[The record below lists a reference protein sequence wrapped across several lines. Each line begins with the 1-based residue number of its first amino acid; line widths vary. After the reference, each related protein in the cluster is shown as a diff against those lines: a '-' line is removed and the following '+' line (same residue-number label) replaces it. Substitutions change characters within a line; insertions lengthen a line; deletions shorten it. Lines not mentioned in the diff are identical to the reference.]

1 MRLRHSLSITSKIKC
16 TIAEKSACAQE
27 HIKIT
32 GRNGE
37 EMFTKRLFA
46 YASIA
51 LTISIASAA
60 YADEPT
66 AKEEDADQKT
76 AAPNDNPEGKMR
88 PKNKAGE
95 FLKYFNPVHEKTYLN
110 DSQDRIIKKRSF
122 KGTELAGAQAVPN
135 KELGLF
141 ANIDLS
147 ELPDDNLLKEIL
159 SQPSVNGLSVMVPW
173 ASAEPV
179 EGQFEWKQIDH
190 LLDLAGQ
197 NKKSVI
203 LRVTTCGLT
212 DSDTPKWVF
221 DAGAKSV
228 SFTGANGKTTTMPVF
243 WDTTYLA
250 KWSNFINALGSRY
263 DKNTNLHSVGITG
276 GGVGGGTLVIPNIEN
291 KDDHAKLETSLKSE
305 FGMNQRQLVQHWK
318 YVADLFPHAF
328 PTCRLNFDIDPPT
341 ANRAGEDS
349 LDEISDYLIYRYG
362 QRVYLTRQNIAD
374 AKHGFDQYRVLLKFK
389 PDTITG
395 YRLSPTITS
404 DSLDKLAKFAL
415 DDGIS
420 FIEVPSQFFTAKD
433 EAVVHTLERLRSKL
447 GYQLVSQNITL
458 PSDLKSGEPLKA
470 SFTFLNLG
478 SAPAMRPSRQF
489 DKDVASSY
497 KVQLELRDGSGKPV
511 VQSLHTP
518 QVPTQKWIAGTPVTW
533 EESLKMPKLSPGQ
546 YSVYLSL
553 IDADTKR
560 KLQLLDALKPDHLT
574 AQDTIAAGK
583 VQVVE

>member
-1 MRLRHSLSITSKIKC
+1 
-16 TIAEKSACAQE
+16 
-27 HIKIT
+27 
-32 GRNGE
+32 
-37 EMFTKRLFA
+37 MFTKRSLA
-46 YASIA
+46 YASMA
-51 LTISIASAA
+51 LTISLSSAA
-60 YADEPT
+60 YA
-66 AKEEDADQKT
+66 EDTSAQDDKADQKT
-76 AAPNDNPEGKMR
+76 ATDNSNPEGKMR

-95 FLKYFNPVHEKTYLN
+95 LLKYLNPVHEKTYLN

-122 KGTELAGAQAVPN
+122 KGTEIAGAKAISN

-141 ANIDLS
+141 AAVDLAQ
-147 ELPDDNLLKEIL
+147 LKDDNLLKDIL
-159 SQPSVNGLSVMVPW
+159 AQPSVNGLSVMVPW
-173 ASAEPV
+173 SSAEPT
-179 EGQFEWKQIDH
+179 EGQYDWKQIDH
-190 LLDLAGQ
+190 LLETAAQ

-212 DSDTPKWVF
+212 DSDTPKWVY

-228 SFTGANGKTTTMPVF
+228 SYTGPDGKPYVMPVF
-243 WDTTYLA
+243 WDSSYLA

-263 DKNTNLHSVGITG
+263 DKNQALHSVGITG
-276 GGVGGGTLVIPNIEN
+276 GGVSGGTLVIPNIEN
-291 KDDHAKLETSLKSE
+291 KEEHTKVETSLKSE

-328 PTCRLNFDIDPPT
+328 PSCRLNFDIDPPT

-362 QRVYLTRQNIAD
+362 QRVYLTRQNVAD

-389 PDTITG
+389 PDTVTG
-395 YRLSPTITS
+395 YRLAPAITAE
-404 DSLDKLAKFAL
+404 SLDKLAKFAL

-420 FIEVPSQFFTAKD
+420 FVEVPAQFFTAKD
-433 EAVVHTLERLRSKL
+433 DTVVKTLEQLRSKL

-458 PSDLKSGEPLKA
+458 PADVKSGQPLKA

-497 KVQLELRDGSGKPV
+497 KVQLELRDGNGKPV
-511 VQSLHTP
+511 MQSLHTP
-518 QVPTQKWIAGTPVTW
+518 EVPTQKWIAGKPVTW
-533 EESLKMPKLSPGQ
+533 QEELKMPKLTPGQ

-553 IDADTKR
+553 VDADTKR
-560 KLQLLDALKPDHLT
+560 KLQLLDAVTPDHLT

-583 VQVVE
+583 VQILAE

>member
-1 MRLRHSLSITSKIKC
+1 
-16 TIAEKSACAQE
+16 
-27 HIKIT
+27 
-32 GRNGE
+32 
-37 EMFTKRLFA
+37 MFTKRSLA
-46 YASIA
+46 YASMA
-51 LTISIASAA
+51 LTISLSSAA
-60 YADEPT
+60 YAEDT
-66 AKEEDADQKT
+66 AAQDDKADQKT
-76 AAPNDNPEGKMR
+76 AAENSNPEGKMR

-122 KGTELAGAQAVPN
+122 KGTEIAGAQAISN

-141 ANIDLS
+141 AVVDLAQIK
-147 ELPDDNLLKEIL
+147 DDNLLKDIL
-159 SQPSVNGLSVMVPW
+159 AQPSVNGLSVMVPW
-173 ASAEPV
+173 SSAEPT
-179 EGQFEWKQIDH
+179 EGQYDWKQIDH
-190 LLDLAGQ
+190 LLELAAQ

-212 DSDTPKWVF
+212 DSDTPKWVY

-228 SFTGANGKTTTMPVF
+228 SFTAAEGKPCVMPIF
-243 WDTTYLA
+243 WDSSYLA

-263 DKNTNLHSVGITG
+263 DKNQALHSVGITG
-276 GGVGGGTLVIPNIEN
+276 GGVSGGTLVIPNIEN
-291 KDDHAKLETSLKSE
+291 KEEHTKVETSLKSE

-389 PDTITG
+389 PDTVTG
-395 YRLSPTITS
+395 YRLAPAITAE
-404 DSLDKLAKFAL
+404 SLDKLAKFAL

-420 FIEVPSQFFTAKD
+420 FVEVPAQFFTAKND
-433 EAVVHTLERLRSKL
+433 TVVKTLEQLRSKL

-458 PSDLKSGEPLKA
+458 PADIKSGQPLKA

-497 KVQLELRDGSGKPV
+497 KVQLELRDGNGKPV
-511 VQSLHTP
+511 MLSLHTP
-518 QVPTQKWIAGTPVTW
+518 EIPTQKWIAGKPVTW
-533 EESLKMPKLSPGQ
+533 EEELKMPKLTPGQ
-546 YSVYLSL
+546 YSVFLSL
-553 IDADTKR
+553 VDVDTKR
-560 KLQLLDALKPDHLT
+560 KLQMLDAVTPDHMT

-583 VQVVE
+583 LQVVAE

>member
-1 MRLRHSLSITSKIKC
+1 
-16 TIAEKSACAQE
+16 
-27 HIKIT
+27 
-32 GRNGE
+32 
-37 EMFTKRLFA
+37 MFTKRLCA

-51 LTISIASAA
+51 LTISLGSAA
-60 YADEPT
+60 CADEP
-66 AKEEDADQKT
+66 AGKVEDAAQTSTNK
-76 AAPNDNPEGKMR
+76 NDNPEGKMR
-88 PKNKAGE
+88 PKSKAGE
-95 FLKYFNPVHEKTYLN
+95 LLKYLNPVHEKTYLN
-110 DSQDRIIKKRSF
+110 DSQDRIIKKKSF
-122 KGTELAGAQAVPN
+122 KGTELAGAQAVSN

-141 ANIDLS
+141 ASVELS
-147 ELPDDNLLKEIL
+147 QLPDDALLKDIL
-159 SQPSVNGLSVMVPW
+159 AQPSVNGLSVMVPW
-173 ASAEPV
+173 ASAEPT
-179 EGQFEWKQIDH
+179 EGQFDWKQIDH
-190 LLDLAGQ
+190 LLDLAAQ
-197 NKKSVI
+197 NKKSII

-221 DAGAKSV
+221 DAGAKSETY
-228 SFTGANGKTTTMPVF
+228 TGSDGKPHTLPVF

-263 DKNTNLHSVGITG
+263 DKNQSLHSVGITG
-276 GGVGGGTLVIPNIEN
+276 GGVAGGTLVIPNIDN
-291 KDDHAKLETSLKSE
+291 KDEHTKLETSLKSE

-328 PTCRLNFDIDPPT
+328 PSCRLNFDIDPPT

-395 YRLSPTITS
+395 YRLAPSITAE
-404 DSLDKLAKFAL
+404 SLDKLAKFAL

-420 FIEVPSQFFTAKD
+420 FIEVPAQFFTAKD
-433 EAVVHTLERLRSKL
+433 DAIGHTLEHLRSKL
-447 GYQLVSQNITL
+447 GYQLVSQSITL
-458 PSDLKSGEPLKA
+458 PADVKSGEPLKA

-497 KVQLELRDGSGKPV
+497 KVQLELRDGNGKPV

-518 QVPTQKWIAGTPVTW
+518 QVPTQKWIAGTPVSW
-533 EESLKMPKLSPGQ
+533 EESLKMPKLTPGQ

-553 IDADTKR
+553 IDAETKR
-560 KLQLLDALKPDHLT
+560 KLQLLDALKPHHLT
-574 AQDTIAAGK
+574 AQDTIAAGQ
-583 VQVVE
+583 VQVRPE

>member
-1 MRLRHSLSITSKIKC
+1 M
-16 TIAEKSACAQE
+16 
-27 HIKIT
+27 
-32 GRNGE
+32 
-37 EMFTKRLFA
+37 
-46 YASIA
+46 A
-51 LTISIASAA
+51 LTISLSSAA
-60 YADEPT
+60 YA
-66 AKEEDADQKT
+66 EDKAAQDDKADQKT
-76 AAPNDNPEGKMR
+76 ATDNSNPEGKMR

-95 FLKYFNPVHEKTYLN
+95 LLKYLNPVHEKTYLN

-122 KGTELAGAQAVPN
+122 KGTEIAGAQAISN

-141 ANIDLS
+141 AVVDLAQIK
-147 ELPDDNLLKEIL
+147 DDSLLKDIL

-173 ASAEPV
+173 ASVEPT
-179 EGQFEWKQIDH
+179 EGQYDWKQIDH
-190 LLDLAGQ
+190 LLETAAQ

-212 DSDTPKWVF
+212 DSDTPKWVY

-228 SFTGANGKTTTMPVF
+228 SYTGTDSKPFLMPVF
-243 WDTTYLA
+243 WDSSYLA

-263 DKNTNLHSVGITG
+263 DKNQALHSVGITG
-276 GGVGGGTLVIPNIEN
+276 GGVSGGTLVIPNIEN
-291 KDDHAKLETSLKSE
+291 KEEHAKVEASLKSE

-328 PTCRLNFDIDPPT
+328 PSCRLNFDIDPPT

-362 QRVYLTRQNIAD
+362 QRVYLTRQNVAD
-374 AKHGFDQYRVLLKFK
+374 SKHGFDQYRVLLKFK
-389 PDTITG
+389 PDTVTG
-395 YRLSPTITS
+395 YRLAPAITAE
-404 DSLDKLAKFAL
+404 SLDKLAKFAL

-420 FIEVPSQFFTAKD
+420 FVEVPSQFFTAKD
-433 EAVVHTLERLRSKL
+433 DTVVKTLEQLRSKL

-458 PSDLKSGEPLKA
+458 PADVKSGQPLKA

-497 KVQLELRDGSGKPV
+497 KIQLELRDGNGKPV
-511 VQSLHTP
+511 MLSLHTP
-518 QVPTQKWIAGTPVTW
+518 EVPTQKWIAGKPVTW
-533 EESLKMPKLSPGQ
+533 EEELKMPKLTPGQ

-553 IDADTKR
+553 VDADTKR
-560 KLQLLDALKPDHLT
+560 KLQLLDAVTPDHLT

-583 VQVVE
+583 LQILAE

>member
-1 MRLRHSLSITSKIKC
+1 
-16 TIAEKSACAQE
+16 
-27 HIKIT
+27 
-32 GRNGE
+32 
-37 EMFTKRLFA
+37 MFTKSLFA

-51 LTISIASAA
+51 LTISLSSAA
-60 YADEPT
+60 YADEPA
-66 AKEEDADQKT
+66 AKGDESAQTSTDK
-76 AAPNDNPEGKMR
+76 NDNPEGKMR

-95 FLKYFNPVHEKTYLN
+95 LLKYLNPVHEKTYLN
-110 DSQDRIIKKRSF
+110 DSQDRIIKKKSF
-122 KGTELAGAQAVPN
+122 KGTELVGAQAVPN

-141 ANIDLS
+141 ASVDLTQ
-147 ELPDDNLLKEIL
+147 LQDDSLLKDIL
-159 SQPSVNGLSVMVPW
+159 AQPSVNGLSVMVPW
-173 ASAEPV
+173 ASAEPT
-179 EGQFEWKQIDH
+179 EGQFDWKQIDH

-203 LRVTTCGLT
+203 LRVTTCGST

-228 SFTGANGKTTTMPVF
+228 TYTGTDGKTHTLPVF

-263 DKNTNLHSVGITG
+263 DKNQSVHSVGITG
-276 GGVGGGTLVIPNIEN
+276 GGVAGGTLVIPNIEN
-291 KDDHAKLETSLKSE
+291 KEEHAKLETSLKSE

-328 PTCRLNFDIDPPT
+328 PSCRLNFDIDPPT

-395 YRLSPTITS
+395 YRLAPAITAE
-404 DSLDKLAKFAL
+404 SLDKLARFAL

-420 FIEVPSQFFTAKD
+420 FIEVPSQFFTTKD
-433 EAVVHTLERLRSKL
+433 EAISHTLEHLRSKL
-447 GYQLVSQNITL
+447 GYQLVSQSITL
-458 PSDLKSGEPLKA
+458 PTDVKSGDPLKA

-497 KVQLELRDGSGKPV
+497 KVQLELRDGTGKPV

-533 EESLKMPKLSPGQ
+533 EESLKMPKLTPGQ

-553 IDADTKR
+553 VDAETKR

-574 AQDTIAAGK
+574 AQDTIAAG
-583 VQVVE
+583 QVLVRAE

>member
-1 MRLRHSLSITSKIKC
+1 
-16 TIAEKSACAQE
+16 
-27 HIKIT
+27 
-32 GRNGE
+32 
-37 EMFTKRLFA
+37 MFTKRSLA
-46 YASIA
+46 YASMA
-51 LTISIASAA
+51 LTISLSSAA
-60 YADEPT
+60 YAENT
-66 AKEEDADQKT
+66 ATQDDKADQKT
-76 AAPNDNPEGKMR
+76 AAENSNPEGKMR

-95 FLKYFNPVHEKTYLN
+95 LLKYLNPVHEKTYLN
-110 DSQDRIIKKRSF
+110 DSQDRIIKKRAF
-122 KGTELAGAQAVPN
+122 KGTEIAGAQAISN

-141 ANIDLS
+141 AEVDLAQIK
-147 ELPDDNLLKEIL
+147 DDNLIKDIL
-159 SQPSVNGLSVMVPW
+159 AQPSVNGLSVMVPW
-173 ASAEPV
+173 SSAEPT
-179 EGQFEWKQIDH
+179 EGQYDWKQIDH
-190 LLDLAGQ
+190 LLEAAAQ

-212 DSDTPKWVF
+212 DSDTPKWVY

-228 SFTGANGKTTTMPVF
+228 SYTGADGKPCVMPVF
-243 WDTTYLA
+243 WDSSYLA

-263 DKNTNLHSVGITG
+263 DKNPALHSVGITG
-276 GGVGGGTLVIPNIEN
+276 GGVSGGTLVIPNIEN
-291 KDDHAKLETSLKSE
+291 KEEHAKVEASLKSE

-328 PTCRLNFDIDPPT
+328 PSCRLNFDIDPPT

-362 QRVYLTRQNIAD
+362 QRVYLTRQNVAD

-395 YRLSPTITS
+395 YRLAPAITAE
-404 DSLDKLAKFAL
+404 SLDKLAKFAL

-420 FIEVPSQFFTAKD
+420 FVEVPAQFFTAKD
-433 EAVVHTLERLRSKL
+433 DTVVKTLEQLRSKL

-458 PSDLKSGEPLKA
+458 PTDVKSGQPLKA
-470 SFTFLNLG
+470 SFTFINLG

-497 KVQLELRDGSGKPV
+497 KVQLELRDGNGKPV
-511 VQSLHTP
+511 MLSLHTP
-518 QVPTQKWIAGTPVTW
+518 EVPTQKWIAGKPVTW
-533 EESLKMPKLSPGQ
+533 EEELKMPKLTPGQ

-553 IDADTKR
+553 VDADTKR
-560 KLQLLDALKPDHLT
+560 KLQMLDAVTPNHLT

-583 VQVVE
+583 LQILAE